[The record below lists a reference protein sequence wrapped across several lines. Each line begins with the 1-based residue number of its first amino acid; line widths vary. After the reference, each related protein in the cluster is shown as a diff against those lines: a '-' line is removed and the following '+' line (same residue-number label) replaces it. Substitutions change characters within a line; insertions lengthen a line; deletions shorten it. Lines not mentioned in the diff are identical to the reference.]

1 MPEVW
6 LRTNRRAHYLM
17 MALPAAALALVLA
30 ALGWSLLSG
39 QHWGVSA
46 VAGVFAVGLLWLLGG
61 LVHASL
67 QPRIGFEGGDL
78 LVYHKPGVPTRV
90 PIDVVEVFFMGQGA
104 SELPPL
110 AGREPETQNIV
121 IRLAE
126 SAAEWKHR
134 EMWPAFGMWC
144 ESYITLRGSWCEPIT
159 PELMQQINNRLI
171 AVQRERKAA
180 RLAESSRQAEAAR

>member
-1 MPEVW
+1 
-6 LRTNRRAHYLM
+6 
-17 MALPAAALALVLA
+17 
-30 ALGWSLLSG
+30 
-39 QHWGVSA
+39 
-46 VAGVFAVGLLWLLGG
+46 
-61 LVHASL
+61 
-67 QPRIGFEGGDL
+67 
-78 LVYHKPGVPTRV
+78 
-90 PIDVVEVFFMGQGA
+90 MGQGA
-104 SELPPL
+104 SELPHL

-180 RLAESSRQAEAAR
+180 RLAESRSQAEAAR